1 MVKVKTR
8 IIFVHGI
15 GGKPP
20 KARHLREWQQAL
32 DIRDPTVGYSMAYW
46 ADLRTPG
53 SLTIPTKKEARE
65 LVGDV
70 LSPIQR
76 KTLAHTDSYRKRFLP
91 FHERILAFFQ
101 DLLLSAS
108 EPLVRVILD
117 RLLDDVYDY
126 FYRTGM
132 REQIMRRVENEWVK
146 ALNAQ
151 ETPILVTHSL
161 GTVIG
166 LDVIQFFNGKP
177 LPLFITMGSPLGS
190 EWIQSRLK
198 SNDFPRNVARWVNV
212 YDPVDIV
219 TRPDQ
224 MIRND
229 FREAQ
234 LENYDLRKSR
244 GVEDYV
250 VGPNTNQRGDPDPH
264 HWYSYLRS
272 TPVRSAVEEYLHGR

>member
-1 MVKVKTR
+1 MEKAKTR

-20 KARHLREWQQAL
+20 KARHLREWRQAL
-32 DIRDPTVGYSMAYW
+32 DIQDPTVGYSMAYW

-53 SLTIPTKKEARE
+53 SLTIPTKAEARE

-76 KTLAHTDSYRKRFLP
+76 QTLAHTDSYRKRFLP

-126 FYRTGM
+126 FYRPGL
-132 REQIMRRVENEWVK
+132 RGLILDRVATEWAK
-146 ALNAQ
+146 ALTAG
-151 ETPILVTHSL
+151 ETPILITHSL

-166 LDVIQFFNGKP
+166 LDLLQKHLTQP

-219 TRPDQ
+219 TLPDQLLENDFHDLTPRPDLVW
-224 MIRND
+224 
-229 FREAQ
+229 A
-234 LENYDLRKSR
+234 
-244 GVEDYV
+244 EDYA
-250 VGPNTNQRGDPDPH
+250 VGPNTNQNGEPDPH